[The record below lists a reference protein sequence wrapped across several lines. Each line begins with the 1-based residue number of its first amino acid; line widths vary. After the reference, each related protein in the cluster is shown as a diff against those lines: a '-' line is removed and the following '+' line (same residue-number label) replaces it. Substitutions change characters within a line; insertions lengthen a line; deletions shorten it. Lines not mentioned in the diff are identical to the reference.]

1 MRKYFLL
8 CIFLYS
14 CSSEFDLKNGDILF
28 QDLDS
33 SELCIAI
40 EGVSEGYN
48 GSNLSHIGMIV
59 KQNNQILVIEAL
71 PPKVVL
77 TPLKNF
83 LNRSKDINGNP
94 KVLVGRL
101 KDKFKNHINK
111 SINYCLMKIGHE
123 YDDEFI
129 FDNNSLY
136 CSELI
141 YNSFNNDT
149 IFKAKPMIFE
159 SQFDKNIVKIW
170 IDYYNKLDRP
180 IPHDKLGINP
190 GMMSISD
197 AIEIVYIYGLPDG
210 YESKKSENEKY

>member
-77 TPLKNF
+77 TPGIVRGF
-83 LNRSKDINGNP
+83 LGYVYLRES
-94 KVLVGRL
+94 VQAAYLVYQVGVV
-101 KDKFKNHINK
+101 
-111 SINYCLMKIGHE
+111 
-123 YDDEFI
+123 I
-129 FDNNSLY
+129 F
-136 CSELI
+136 
-141 YNSFNNDT
+141 
-149 IFKAKPMIFE
+149 
-159 SQFDKNIVKIW
+159 
-170 IDYYNKLDRP
+170 
-180 IPHDKLGINP
+180 
-190 GMMSISD
+190 
-197 AIEIVYIYGLPDG
+197 
-210 YESKKSENEKY
+210 